1 MQIDYKRITADE
13 HEGLCTSFCHKN
25 GDDEKGIIPDEE
37 FDRLFDHLGEV
48 LAKHG
53 TFSESSGDKV
63 DFSGYR
69 YVDQIPVIQTVV
81 RDRIDPAV
89 VIRAALE
96 AVSTAHRPLGASF
109 DLHPHYIL
117 VTPPNV
123 VYATYDPSEIK
134 LG

>member
-1 MQIDYKRITADE
+1 MKIDYKQITADE
-13 HEGLCTSFCHKN
+13 HEELCSSFCDKN
-25 GDDEKGIIPDEE
+25 GDDENGIIPDEE
-37 FDRLFDHLGEV
+37 FDRLFDHLGET

-53 TFSESSGDKV
+53 TFSESSGDDV

-81 RDRIDPAV
+81 KDGVDPAV
-89 VIRAALE
+89 AIRAALE
-96 AVSTAHRPLGASF
+96 AVATAHRALGASF

-117 VTPPNV
+117 VTPPNTV
-123 VYATYDPSEIK
+123 HATYVPSEIK

>member
-1 MQIDYKRITADE
+1 MEIDYKEVTDDE
-13 HEGLCTSFCHKN
+13 HEELCSSFCAEN
-25 GDDEKGIIPDEE
+25 GDDENGIIPDEE
-37 FDRLFDHLGEV
+37 FDRLFDHLGAT

-53 TFSESSGDKV
+53 SFSESSADDV

-81 RDRIDPAV
+81 DDDVDPAV
-89 VIRAALE
+89 AIRAGLE

-117 VTPPNV
+117 VTPPNR